1 MIVTSSAIV
10 ICFVVQGQAGKEMV
24 SMTMIILTVSLVF
37 LVLTSPAGAFYI
49 MESRLIEGILTLEDN
64 ARYVLF
70 YTVVNLLVY
79 FNSAINFLLYVL
91 TGRKFR
97 EELFKMFGKGN
108 KVGAAT
114 TIGTA
119 G

>member
-1 MIVTSSAIV
+1 
-10 ICFVVQGQAGKEMV
+10 
-24 SMTMIILTVSLVF
+24 MTYLNSHLCCSRSGRQENGVDDCDTTHRQFGIPTPD
-37 LVLTSPAGAFYI
+37 LTSPAGAFYI

-64 ARYVLF
+64 VRYVLF
-70 YTVVNLLVY
+70 YTVINLLVY
-79 FNSAINFLLYVL
+79 LNSAINFLLYVL

-108 KVGAAT
+108 KVGAAIT
-114 TIGTA
+114 TGTA